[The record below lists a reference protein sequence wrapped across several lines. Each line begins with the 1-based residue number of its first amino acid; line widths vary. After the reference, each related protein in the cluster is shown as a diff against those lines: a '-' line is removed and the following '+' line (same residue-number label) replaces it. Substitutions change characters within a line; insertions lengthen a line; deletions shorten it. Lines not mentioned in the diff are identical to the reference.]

1 MTTMTTTTTTTATTT
16 TTTATTRAATV
27 VQKYGGSSVADVD
40 KIKAVA
46 QLVKRAKDRGQRV
59 CVVVSAMGK
68 TTDAL
73 IKLAHDV
80 SRAPSRRELDMLL
93 TTGER
98 ASASL
103 LAMALHDLGVDA
115 ISLTGSQAG
124 IITNATHAGARVLEV
139 RPYRVADEL
148 DKGVV
153 VVLAGFQGVS
163 YTKEITT
170 LGRGGSDTTA
180 VALAA
185 ALDADC
191 EIYSD
196 VDGVWTSDPRVVPT
210 ATKLEALSHEE
221 MQELAAA
228 GAKVLNPQAVQFA
241 KAKGIAIYA
250 LQTGSVDGTG
260 TVVRKDAPAPLGG
273 VRGVAHRNTL
283 HRLVSTRG
291 MAALPAMLAF
301 LRAHSL
307 PVGPILALSS
317 HSAAEILVPPEDA
330 HGFHRICQEHIPAD
344 AGFVDDD
351 DVGAVSLV
359 GQGILDDPQLLQD
372 ALAVA
377 HAVGVDVKGVQTSS
391 FRITLLV
398 ASDAPSTAAGAG
410 SVAALA
416 RALHDR
422 FVPASTPARD

>member
-1 MTTMTTTTTTTATTT
+1 MTTTATTT
-16 TTTATTRAATV
+16 TTTRAATV

-148 DKGVV
+148 DRGVV

-196 VDGVWTSDPRVVPT
+196 VDGVWTSDPRVVPS

-250 LQTGSVDGTG
+250 LQTGNVDGTG
-260 TVVRKDAPAPLGG
+260 TVVRKDAPAPVGG

-283 HRLVSTRG
+283 HRLVSTQG
-291 MAALPAMLAF
+291 VAALPAMLAF
-301 LRAHSL
+301 LRAHSM

-317 HSAAEILVPPEDA
+317 SSRAERSAEILVPPEDA
-330 HGFHRICQEHIPAD
+330 HGFHRICNEHIPKD

-351 DVGAVSLV
+351 DIGAVSLV

-398 ASDAPSTAAGAG
+398 ASDAPSPTAAGAG
-410 SVAALA
+410 TVAALA

-422 FVPASTPARD
+422 FVPSSTPAPRD